1 MKGSIKLE
9 KIKVVEAVED
19 RVLDNKV
26 NVFQVIITNKIE
38 S

>member
-26 NVFQVIITNKIE
+26 NVFQVNITIKIE